1 MVLQDKRLES
11 MKWSRDAACQIFG
24 DGPGKYGPEKVDCCA
39 FSIRYASLFFC
50 SHNSSVRTIVSYD
63 IWKMN
68 IHQQAHRACRQ
79 RIEVLCRRHIFPARA
94 IFLQR
99 RRFVKNG
106 QRSGNVW

>member
-1 MVLQDKRLES
+1 MVLQDKCLES

-39 FSIRYASLFFC
+39 FSIRYASLF
-50 SHNSSVRTIVSYD
+50 SSSVRTIVSYD

-94 IFLQR
+94 IFFAKKR
-99 RRFVKNG
+99 RSFVKNG